1 MCNCGKKR
9 TAFKQ
14 QRIIDSNLPAV
25 VPQQNSLQS
34 IQQSVKTVMFQYTG
48 NTALSVVGS
57 VTRKS
62 YRFGFPGDIQHIALS
77 DAAAMAAVPVLK
89 RI

>member
-14 QRIIDSNLPAV
+14 QRIIDPNLAAV

-34 IQQSVKTVMFQYTG
+34 IQPVKTVMFQYTG
-48 NTALSVVGS
+48 NTALSVIGN

-62 YRFGFPGDIQHIALS
+62 YRFGFPGDIQHITLS
-77 DAAAMAAVPVLK
+77 DAAGMAAIPVLK

>member
-14 QRIIDSNLPAV
+14 QRIIDPNLAAV

-34 IQQSVKTVMFQYTG
+34 IQPVKTVMFQYTG
-48 NTALSVVGS
+48 NTALSVIGN

-62 YRFGFPGDIQHIALS
+62 YRFSFPGDIQHIALN
-77 DAAAMAAVPVLK
+77 DAAGMASIPVLK

>member
-14 QRIIDSNLPAV
+14 QRIIDPNLAIV

-34 IQQSVKTVMFQYTG
+34 IQPVKTVMFQYTG
-48 NTALSVVGS
+48 NTALSVIGN

-62 YRFGFPGDIQHIALS
+62 YRFGFPGDIQHITLS
-77 DAAAMAAVPVLK
+77 DAAGMASIPVLK